1 MPKRIHV
8 EPHLTEGELI
18 QLWRSTKEPV
28 KKQHLQVVLLALR
41 GRFSTEIRAETGYD
55 RTWVFEIMRRYNG
68 EGPDG
73 LGDRRGNNGGHGR
86 ILDDEQLAELAATIG
101 QPHPDGGPWTSTKV
115 AAWMT
120 ERSGR
125 SVDIK
130 LAWSYLQR
138 LGWTVKTPRP
148 RHVDTDV
155 EAQEAFKKG
164 GSEIESWICT
174 GVTPV

>member
-8 EPHLTEGELI
+8 EPHLTERELI
-18 QLWRSTKEPV
+18 QLWRETKEPV
-28 KKQHLQVVLLALR
+28 KKQHIQVVLLALR
-41 GRFSTEIRAETGYD
+41 GRFSTQIREETGYD
-55 RTWVFEIMRRYNG
+55 RSWVFEIMRRYNR

-73 LGDRRGNNGGHGR
+73 LGDRRANNGGHGR
-86 ILDDEQLAELAATIG
+86 VLDDDGLAELAAAVD
-101 QPHPDGGPWTSTKV
+101 QPHPDGGPWTSAKV

-125 SVDIK
+125 KVDIK

-138 LGWTVKTPRP
+138 LGWTLKTPRP
-148 RHVDTDV
+148 RHADADQ

-164 GSEIESWICT
+164 GSDDECWICT
-174 GVTPV
+174 GVTRV